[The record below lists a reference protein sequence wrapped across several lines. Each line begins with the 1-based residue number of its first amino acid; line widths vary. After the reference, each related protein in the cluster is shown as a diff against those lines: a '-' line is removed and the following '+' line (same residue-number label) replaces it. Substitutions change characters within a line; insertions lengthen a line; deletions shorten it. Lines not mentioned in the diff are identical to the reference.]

1 VKPTDE
7 QATPQ
12 ASGVSEVP
20 DGPRRRGTWITR
32 YKPDLSVRFFSS
44 SADASRARR
53 PTDLV
58 LFFLAAV
65 TLGLV
70 SLFAPDPTSAD
81 ARFTELVKDLPGL
94 LGWFWE
100 IASDLLVMWP
110 LVLLV
115 AAVVAS
121 HRLFLLRDQL
131 VGAFLTVGV
140 TTLVSG
146 GFSGLVDG
154 LTATGSPP
162 VYPAARVAFAAA
174 LIATTAP
181 HLGRPVRR
189 LGRWVILLGSLG
201 VVALGISLP
210 LGVVSG
216 LAIGFGSAALV
227 HLAFGSPGG
236 LPSMEQ
242 VRAALDELGV
252 AAVDLRV
259 AELQPKGVAL
269 LRAETPQGRPL
280 VVKVGTSLGEAER
293 RLILATLE
301 DCEGDKKKAAEILG
315 ISLKT
320 LYNRLNEYKSA

>member
-1 VKPTDE
+1 MDD
-7 QATPQ
+7 QAAPK
-12 ASGVSEVP
+12 ASGAPGSP
-20 DGPRRRGTWITR
+20 DGPAERRGTWIAR
-32 YKPDLSVRFFSS
+32 YKPDPSVRFFSS

-58 LFFLAAV
+58 LFFLAVV

-70 SLFAPDPTSAD
+70 SLFAPDPTAAD

-100 IASDLLVMWP
+100 IASDLLVLWP

-131 VGAFLTVGV
+131 VGAVLTVGV

-146 GFSGLVDG
+146 GFSDLVDG
-154 LTATGSPP
+154 MTASGSPP
-162 VYPAARVAFAAA
+162 VYPAVRVAFAAA

-189 LGRWVILLGSLG
+189 LGRWVILFGSLG

-227 HLAFGSPGG
+227 HLAF
-236 LPSMEQ
+236 
-242 VRAALDELGV
+242 
-252 AAVDLRV
+252 
-259 AELQPKGVAL
+259 
-269 LRAETPQGRPL
+269 
-280 VVKVGTSLGEAER
+280 
-293 RLILATLE
+293 
-301 DCEGDKKKAAEILG
+301 
-315 ISLKT
+315 
-320 LYNRLNEYKSA
+320 